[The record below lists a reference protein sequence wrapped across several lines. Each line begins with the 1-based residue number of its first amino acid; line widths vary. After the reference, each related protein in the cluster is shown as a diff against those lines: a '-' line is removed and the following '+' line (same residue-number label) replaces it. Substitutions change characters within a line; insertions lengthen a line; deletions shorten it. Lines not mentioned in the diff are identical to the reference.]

1 MAGDW
6 IKFELA
12 TPDKPEVCQIA
23 DMANIDL
30 DAVVGKL
37 LRVWGWFDQQTSD
50 GNAPSVTKKLLDRL
64 VGVTGFCDCMVAVDW
79 MMDDGT
85 TNSLPNFDRHN
96 GKTAKNRALTAKRVA
111 SHKSG
116 NAKGNDKGN
125 AASVTEPQADALPRE
140 EKILNPSHTPRDE
153 PLQQEDG
160 PFAMHLDWQPSARL
174 LAAYARTAGVLFQ
187 QFTPEAIGPFIV
199 HHTAKNTFKTEAEHV
214 SALVNWVKRDLANA
228 SKVVPLAGR
237 RTVGGDFDD
246 NATGWLG
253 E

>member
-1 MAGDW
+1 MAGEW
-6 IKFELA
+6 IKMRTNLWDDPRVSRLCDI
-12 TPDKPEVCQIA
+12 TDQPEAMVIGGLYWLWAMA
-23 DMANIDL
+23 DEHSEDGFL
-30 DAVVGKL
+30 PGLTLRAVDRKTCVIGL
-37 LRVWGWFDQQTSD
+37 GAALVDIGWLEEQDDGLRV
-50 GNAPSVTKKLLDRL
+50 V
-64 VGVTGFCDCMVAVDW
+64 
-79 MMDDGT
+79 
-85 TNSLPNFDRHN
+85 NFDDHN
-96 GKTAKNRALTAKRVA
+96 GGSAKRRSMDAKRKATVRKVSA
-111 SHKSG
+111 SD
-116 NAKGNDKGN
+116 ADKKTTPGG
-125 AASVTEPQADALPRE
+125 ARIRE
-140 EKILNPSHTPRDE
+140 ELKPSHTPRDE

-228 SKVVPLAGR
+228 AKVVPLAGR